1 MGLSVWLYRVLKAAR
16 QIFDETDVDG
26 SGSLDEYE
34 LLRLV
39 QHLFTKMGMPVR
51 TDQLPRLK
59 MEVRNSMLR
68 YDTDGYGTLE
78 FDELVQML
86 VTPHSHSLTATSVL
100 SAVRRSLERAPP

>member
-1 MGLSVWLYRVLKAAR
+1 MNAAR

-39 QHLFTKMGMPVR
+39 QHLFTKMGMPVK

-68 YDTDGYGTLE
+68 YDTDGNGTLE
-78 FDELVQML
+78 FDEVVDML
-86 VTPHSHSLTATSVL
+86 VRRDGSSWLPLSLCAAC
-100 SAVRRSLERAPP
+100 SA